1 MMSVMGLALA
11 SPITHR
17 IAEYLDHQPSLCPLQ
32 RLAGIPCPSCG
43 GTRAIFYFA
52 SGDPINAL
60 KRNAAVV
67 IAGVVLGGFYL
78 SQQRDSAISST

>member
-1 MMSVMGLALA
+1 MGLAIA

-17 IAEYLDHQPSLCPLQ
+17 VAEYLDHQPSLCPLQ

-43 GTRAIFYFA
+43 GTRAILYFV
-52 SGDPINAL
+52 SGDPVNAL

-67 IAGVVLGGFYL
+67 LVGLVLGGYYL
-78 SQQRDSAISST
+78 SQQHELVVRGT